1 MENEYIE
8 ILLEENKVLS
18 EVLESQALLRKTVND
33 KDWSNLLDVISRINL
48 LMDSFNILD
57 EKREKIASGKKND
70 SEEEKKLLSEAKSK
84 LLRLR
89 TENKALSEYIDI
101 TRGFVRKTID
111 EALPQSKNK
120 LYTKKGYSVHQ
131 PESVV
136 VNTLF

>member
-8 ILLEENKVLS
+8 TLLEENRVLS
-18 EVLESQALLRKTVND
+18 EVLENQALLRKTVND

-70 SEEEKKLLSEAKSK
+70 SEEEKKLLSEAKSN

>member
-8 ILLEENKVLS
+8 TLLEENKVLS
-18 EVLESQALLRKTVND
+18 EVLENQALLRKTVNG

-48 LMDSFNILD
+48 LMDSFNVLD

-70 SEEEKKLLSEAKSK
+70 SEEEKKLISEAKSK

>member
-8 ILLEENKVLS
+8 TLLEENKVLS
-18 EVLESQALLRKTVND
+18 EVLENQALLRKTVND

>member
-18 EVLESQALLRKTVND
+18 EVLENQALLRKTVNN

-89 TENKALSEYIDI
+89 SENKALSEYIDI

>member
-8 ILLEENKVLS
+8 ILLEENRLLS
-18 EVLESQALLRKTVND
+18 EVIENQALFRKTVND
-33 KDWSNLLDVISRINL
+33 KDWNNLLSVTSRINL
-48 LMDSFNILD
+48 LMDSFNLLD
-57 EKREKIASGKKND
+57 EKRGKTASGKKSG

-84 LLRLR
+84 LLRIR
-89 TENKALSEYIDI
+89 TENRALSEYIDI

-111 EALPQSKNK
+111 EALPQSKNR

-136 VNTLF
+136 LNTLF

>member
-8 ILLEENKVLS
+8 TLLEENRVLS
-18 EVLESQALLRKTVND
+18 EVLENQALLRKTVND

-48 LMDSFNILD
+48 LMDSFNVLD

>member
-8 ILLEENKVLS
+8 TLLEENKVLS
-18 EVLESQALLRKTVND
+18 EVLENQALLRKTVND

-48 LMDSFNILD
+48 LMDSFNVLD

>member
-8 ILLEENKVLS
+8 TLLEENKVLS
-18 EVLESQALLRKTVND
+18 EVLENQALLRKTVND

-57 EKREKIASGKKND
+57 EKREKIASGKKKD
-70 SEEEKKLLSEAKSK
+70 SEEEKKLLSGAKSK

>member
-8 ILLEENKVLS
+8 TLLEENRVLS
-18 EVLESQALLRKTVND
+18 EVLENQALLRKTVND
-33 KDWSNLLDVISRINL
+33 KDWRNLLDVISRINL
-48 LMDSFNILD
+48 LMDSFNVLD

>member
-18 EVLESQALLRKTVND
+18 EVLENQALLRKTVND

>member
-18 EVLESQALLRKTVND
+18 EVLENQALLRKTVND

-89 TENKALSEYIDI
+89 SENKALSEYIDI